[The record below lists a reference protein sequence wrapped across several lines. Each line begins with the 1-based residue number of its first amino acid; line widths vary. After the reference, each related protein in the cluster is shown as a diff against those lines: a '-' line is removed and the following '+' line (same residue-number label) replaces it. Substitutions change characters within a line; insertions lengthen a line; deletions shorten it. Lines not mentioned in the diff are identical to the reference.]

1 MGGALL
7 VTDVK
12 AAEAAV
18 QRQPKVFII
27 SGRMS
32 GIHDSNW
39 SEQGITAMPF
49 PGHDIRVEVP
59 AEPRTYHR
67 RRDYNRKARE

>member
-1 MGGALL
+1 M
-7 VTDVK
+7 
-12 AAEAAV
+12 

-27 SGRMS
+27 SRRMS
-32 GIHDSNW
+32 EIHDSKY
-39 SEQGITAMPF
+39 SEPGITAMPF

-67 RRDYNRKARE
+67 RGRWFKSSTAHHSNRIPNQS